1 MAPSC
6 FFLVFGPVGFWEDDR
21 GTDLASESEDSEE
34 VVEEGSEAEDM
45 EAEGFFESPLIVA
58 EESEEAAWTID
69 AGCEVDLGAIAGFT
83 VQVGAGASEPES
95 DSDSDSDSD
104 SEADSLLPATA
115 AWLTVCTEAGA
126 LLTLPSELP
135 GDRELSESEAEEES
149 EDEDKA
155 SFLLGFVSTF
165 LGLPGRGAGVVL
177 ALEVLAFLGRS
188 PSRWQGRVPRRFRR
202 EPAPVQRLGRGREV
216 LSGEHPFISLGSAS

>member
-6 FFLVFGPVGFWEDDR
+6 FFLVFGPVDFWEDGR
-21 GTDLASESEDSEE
+21 GTDSASESEDSEE
-34 VVEEGSEAEDM
+34 VAEEGSEAEDM

-83 VQVGAGASEPES
+83 VEVGAGASEPGS
-95 DSDSDSDSD
+95 DSDSDSD
-104 SEADSLLPATA
+104 ADSPLPATA

-126 LLTLPSELP
+126 LLALPLELP
-135 GDRELSESEAEEES
+135 GGRELSESEAEEES
-149 EDEDKA
+149 EDEDEA

-165 LGLPGRGAGVVL
+165 LGPPGRGAGVVL
-177 ALEVLAFLGRS
+177 ALEVFLAFL
-188 PSRWQGRVPRRFRR
+188 V
-202 EPAPVQRLGRGREV
+202 
-216 LSGEHPFISLGSAS
+216 